1 MGQGTFILEA
11 RGGYDAIELGFYII
25 IIYLFPEKYHPVA
38 MNNNASSNIVSVLK
52 QKMMD
57 SREEALKYKEK
68 IQELEN
74 KFQVRR
80 AISRAKTN
88 WNAFECDPMFFRSR

>member
-1 MGQGTFILEA
+1 
-11 RGGYDAIELGFYII
+11 
-25 IIYLFPEKYHPVA
+25 

-68 IQELEN
+68 IHDLEN
-74 KFQVRR
+74 KFQVRL
-80 AISRAKTN
+80 AISRALTN
-88 WNAFECDPMFFRSR
+88 WNAYECAQWFLGRGR

>member
-1 MGQGTFILEA
+1 
-11 RGGYDAIELGFYII
+11 
-25 IIYLFPEKYHPVA
+25 